1 MKKKKRDSGGGGSWL
16 DTYADMVTLL
26 LTFFVLLFSMSTVEQ
41 SKWEALVE
49 SFTGKNPSSDVVI
62 NTGSDTSGSGYPE
75 INTGDSELPTNINEL
90 FEYLEQKL
98 EEEEGKGE
106 IEVTQD
112 SNGEIH
118 ITFSDNTLFAAN
130 QYAIT
135 DKAKPFLNLV
145 GEALKNVENKLTLVE
160 AAGYVA
166 DTQNPNSMVNDWYL
180 STNRAASV
188 INYLYDNYQI
198 KYDLL
203 VAIGHGINDPI
214 ADNSTEEGR
223 KKNRRVVLTIVG
235 TDEDALTSAA
245 GGNSYDKNKY
255 PAGGNGLTSGSP
267 ITTSSD
273 AASSAASSP
282 SSGVS
287 PYED

>member
-41 SKWEALVE
+41 AKWEALIE
-49 SFTGKNPSSDVVI
+49 SLRGSNPSSDVVI
-62 NTGSDTSGSGYPE
+62 DVGSDVSGSGYPD
-75 INTGDSELPTNINEL
+75 ISNGDSELPDNINDMYK
-90 FEYLEQKL
+90 YLEKKL
-98 EEEEGKGE
+98 EQAGEGQ
-106 IEVTQD
+106 IEVEQGE
-112 SNGEIH
+112 NGEIY
-118 ITFSDNTLFAAN
+118 ITFSDNALFEAN
-130 QYAIT
+130 QFAIT
-135 DKAKPFLNLV
+135 ERAKPFLNLV
-145 GEALKNVENKLTLVE
+145 GEALKNVEDKLTLIE

-166 DTQNPNSMVNDWYL
+166 DTKNPNSTVNDWYL
-180 STNRAASV
+180 SSNRAASV
-188 INYLYDNYQI
+188 INYLSDNYQV

-214 ADNSTEEGR
+214 GDNNTDAGR

-235 TDEDALTSAA
+235 DDENALSSAA
-245 GGNSYDKNKY
+245 GGNGYDKNKY

-267 ITTSSD
+267 IVASS
-273 AASSAASSP
+273 AASSAASSL